1 MKLFYVQIIIEILFS
16 LQQQFPF
23 NFRDRLDKYK
33 RINRNKKFRFDI
45 FNRLDKYDR
54 FDKYNRFDRYNRF
67 EDYDEEEDMQI
78 EPIDVKDLN
87 FSDALTNISKVFN
100 DKILDMSMQINNL
113 INHTLDSQSELFK
126 KAKLEQKDIKKMLK
140 EIKKLKER
148 YKRNVIFSYIIG
160 SIILFTFFIFYC
172 LNHKKSKIIKGYKN
186 PVQSQNE
193 NNQLDIV

>member
-54 FDKYNRFDRYNRF
+54 FDKFNRFDRYNRF
-67 EDYDEEEDMQI
+67 ENYDEEEDPGI
-78 EPIDVKDLN
+78 ESLDIKDLD

-160 SIILFTFFIFYC
+160 SIILFTFFIFYW

-186 PVQSQNE
+186 PVQTQNE